1 MTLLVH
7 ILKIVVPSLRFW
19 VLPGALLFGQTD
31 AATIQATAAPA
42 TEIEVAYLSEAE
54 SELSDKLAILDIM
67 SSEDAV
73 APSSSVAKLPLFYFI
88 LPVRTYVDTA
98 VYYSRLRIDEFVNS
112 YTRNVFYVFVTALA
126 P

>member
-19 VLPGALLFGQTD
+19 VLPGALLFGQPD
-31 AATIQATAAPA
+31 ATILNAPAPA
-42 TEIEVAYLSEAE
+42 TEVEVAYLSEAE
-54 SELSDKLAILDIM
+54 SALSDKLAILDVM

-73 APSSSVAKLPLFYFI
+73 APSSIAKLPLFYFI